1 MCSDFML
8 LYLSPAESTFTIL
21 TDSTASVNK
30 APALELNSTHT
41 KTKAMRQASA
51 ERGYVS
57 MTDISK

>member
-21 TDSTASVNK
+21 IDSTDSVNK
-30 APALELNSTHT
+30 APAPESNSTRT
-41 KTKAMRQASA
+41 KTKAMRQVSE

-57 MTDISK
+57 IADISK